1 MNSLLVIAV
10 LLVLILV
17 LAIILMLQVHQ
28 KREYF
33 DFLRN
38 IHAAIGLP
46 LHGKPNVISFMDQI
60 RKLNTYKTTTDTQA
74 ETVSISEYIGRESQN
89 YYTFLHATFQIETA
103 NAILQEGFKYEDSL
117 YKTTHMVS
125 ADPVD
130 IKYKVHLVRQHGNF
144 IVLLCV
150 PKELHDF
157 TVLQISDNRINLQA
171 ESILSSPVKDD
182 EMKFLLPAQFVRS
195 YINLVTAE
203 QTENV
208 LFMQEYSFDSWKKI
222 VLNKIQAERKKH

>member
-1 MNSLLVIAV
+1 MNSLLVIAILLV
-10 LLVLILV
+10 LVLIL
-17 LAIILMLQVHQ
+17 AILLMLQLHQ
-28 KREYF
+28 KREYL

-46 LHGKPNVISFMDQI
+46 LHGKPNVMAFMDQI
-60 RKLNTYKTTTDTQA
+60 RKLNTYRATPDAQT
-74 ETVSISEYIGRESQN
+74 ETVSISEYIGRESAS

-103 NAILQEGFKYEDSL
+103 NSILQEGFKFEDSL

-130 IKYKVHLVRQHGNF
+130 IKYKVHLVRQHGNY
-144 IVLLCV
+144 IVLLCI

-157 TVLQISDNRINLQA
+157 TVSQLSENRINLQA
-171 ESILSSPVKDD
+171 EGILSLPVKDG
-182 EMKFLLPAQFVRS
+182 EMKYLLPAQFVRS

-203 QTENV
+203 QTEND
-208 LFMQEYSFDSWKKI
+208 LFMRDYSFDSWKKI
-222 VLNKIQAERKKH
+222 IRNKIQAERKRH